1 MKVMA
6 PSPELISPEAAKG
19 LEKPPASRQ
28 EFDNLLGRMMGEAQQ
43 LQQEG
48 DRKITGAL
56 LGKEE
61 LHEAML
67 SLEKA
72 NLSLKL
78 LLQVRNKMIEAYQEL
93 SRMQM

>member
-6 PSPELISPEAAKG
+6 PSPELLAPQGTNGLGKPQASQPEF
-19 LEKPPASRQ
+19 Q
-28 EFDNLLGRMMGEAQQ
+28 NLLGQMLNEVQQ
-43 LQQEG
+43 LHQDG
-48 DRKITGAL
+48 DQKVAGTL
-56 LGKEE
+56 MGKEE

-72 NLSLKL
+72 SLGLKL
-78 LLQVRNKMIEAYQEL
+78 ILQVRNKMVEAYMEL